1 MQNACLVKANF
12 VFSPLTPKGGM
23 PTQSSPK
30 ESFLALPFGEGWVGL
45 KFPLWGLGGFSKPFI
60 FMTDTNRE
68 RDLVLAPNEY
78 AFISDQTKGNINV
91 YVGPY
96 KTSLANTDR
105 PVTFDADSKRFEKKL
120 LEEAT
125 QNFTIAPEGWYVVL
139 KNPARD
145 GNQPKTGTTN
155 NLIELNIGR
164 KVNIPGPIFFAL
176 WPGQMA
182 KVIPGHDL
190 RSNQYLLVRVYD
202 EDEARKNWK
211 KAVMKTKTNT
221 DGAET
226 SPDDVLGT
234 GEIPELT
241 IGKMLIIKGSNVSFY
256 IPPTGIEVLRDEV
269 GNYVREAVT
278 LERLE
283 YCILLDENGNKR
295 FIQGPAVVFPEPTED
310 FISKG
315 GLRKFKAIELNEM
328 TGLYIK
334 VIAPYK
340 EGDREYKE
348 GDELFLTGKEQMIY
362 YPRPEHALIK
372 YGNKERHYSLAIPP
386 GEGRYVLNRKTGK
399 IFLVKGPAM
408 FLPDPRELVLV
419 RRILSTKQVQLW
431 FPNNAEA
438 LAYNAKL
445 AEMQK
450 KDNNANDYLEL
461 PKMEETQIQQSNVAN
476 SPSLSNMG
484 EQRHQMRKKEATS
497 KEVAS
502 DEFSRDSSYTPPR
515 TLTLDTKYD
524 GAVTID
530 LWTGYAVLVVSKTGT
545 RKVVA
550 GPQTYLLEYDENLEA
565 VHLSTGTPKTDDN
578 LLKTVYLRVLYNKV
592 SDIVPAETSDFCQV
606 SINLSYRVNF
616 EGEPEKW
623 FNVENYV
630 KFLTDHM
637 RSVIRNAVKK
647 HSVMDFY
654 SKGIDVLRDVI
665 LGVATEGN
673 KRPGRT
679 FAENGMRI
687 YDVEILDIA
696 LGDANIEN
704 LLIAAQQD
712 VVKQNLKLLSE
723 QRRLEFTQQNE
734 IVIRQIAETQSETR
748 QKTVELQ
755 KAETN
760 KTLELDLAKIEALTQ
775 AEAKKIN
782 ATLANQGILSQIQ
795 NSELQ
800 RKKEAEQ
807 LLIDVQQ
814 QKLAQELQKI
824 AAEVQAVVSKAGA
837 VSPDLIAALQAF
849 GDKALAEKMADSMAP
864 LAILGGKSI
873 AEVFGNLLKG
883 TKLENV
889 LGAGKE

>member
-1 MQNACLVKANF
+1 
-12 VFSPLTPKGGM
+12 
-23 PTQSSPK
+23 
-30 ESFLALPFGEGWVGL
+30 
-45 KFPLWGLGGFSKPFI
+45 
-60 FMTDTNRE
+60 MTDTNRE

-105 PVTFDADSKRFEKKL
+105 PVTFDAESKRFEKKL

-211 KAVMKTKTNT
+211 KAVMKTKTNA
-221 DGAET
+221 DGENNTA
-226 SPDDVLGT
+226 SDVVST
-234 GEIPELT
+234 AEIPELT
-241 IGKMLIIKGSNVSFY
+241 IGKLLIIKGANVSFY
-256 IPPTGIEVLRDEV
+256 IPPTGVEVVRDE
-269 GNYVREAVT
+269 NDDYVREAVT

-295 FIQGPAVVFPEPTED
+295 YIQGPAMVFPEPTEE
-310 FISKG
+310 FVQKS
-315 GLRKFKAIELNEM
+315 GLRKFRAIELNEM
-328 TGLYIK
+328 SGLYIK
-334 VIAPYK
+334 VIAPYF
-340 EGDREYKE
+340 EGEKNYKE
-348 GDELFLTGKEQMIY
+348 GDELFITGKDQMIY
-362 YPRPEHALIK
+362 YPRPEHAIVK
-372 YGNKERHYSLAIPP
+372 YGDKERHYSLAIPP

-399 IFLVKGPAM
+399 IFLQKGPAM
-408 FLPDPRELVLV
+408 FLPDPRDLVLI
-419 RRILSTKQVQLW
+419 RRVLSTKQVQLW

-438 LAYNAKL
+438 LSYNLKL

-450 KDNNANDYLEL
+450 GDNKDFVEL
-461 PKMEETQIQQSNVAN
+461 NSIEQQNIAQQN
-476 SPSLSNMG
+476 IAPTPQYQ
-484 EQRHQMRKKEATS
+484 EQRSQMRKKEAVS
-497 KEVAS
+497 KEMGGE
-502 DEFSRDSSYTPPR
+502 EFSRDNKYTPPR
-515 TLTLDTKYD
+515 MLTLDTKYD

-545 RKVVA
+545 RKVVT
-550 GPQTYLLEYDENLEA
+550 GPQTYLLEYDENIEA
-565 VHLSTGTPKTDDN
+565 VSLSTGTPKTDDN

-592 SDIVPAETSDFCQV
+592 SDVVPAETSDYCQV
-606 SINLSYRVNF
+606 SIQLSYRVNF

-630 KFLTDHM
+630 KFLSDHM
-637 RSVIRNAVKK
+637 RSVVRNAVKK
-647 HSVMDFY
+647 YTIMDFY
-654 SKGIDVLRDVI
+654 AKGIDILRDVI
-665 LGVATEGN
+665 LGVATEGV
-673 KRPGRT
+673 KRPGRL
-679 FAENGMRI
+679 FAENGMKI
-687 YDVEILDIA
+687 YDVEILDIV
-696 LGDANIEN
+696 LGDATIEN

-734 IVIRQIAETQSETR
+734 VVIRQIAETQSETR

-760 KTLELDLAKIEALTQ
+760 KNLELELTKIDASIQSEW
-775 AEAKKIN
+775 KKIN
-782 ATLANQGILSQIQ
+782 ANLSNQEVISKIQ
-795 NSELQ
+795 EAELL
-800 RKKEAEQ
+800 RKKETEQ
-807 LLIDVQQ
+807 LVIDVQQ

-824 AAEVQAVVSKAGA
+824 KAEVEAVVSKAGA

-849 GDKALAEKMADSMAP
+849 GDKALAEKMAESMAP

-873 AEVFGNLLKG
+873 AEVFANLLKG
-883 TKLENV
+883 TQLGNV
-889 LGAGKE
+889 LGSGKVE

>member
-1 MQNACLVKANF
+1 
-12 VFSPLTPKGGM
+12 
-23 PTQSSPK
+23 
-30 ESFLALPFGEGWVGL
+30 
-45 KFPLWGLGGFSKPFI
+45 
-60 FMTDTNRE
+60 MTDTNRE

-105 PVTFDADSKRFEKKL
+105 PVTFDAESKRFEKKL

-155 NLIELNIGR
+155 NLVELNIGR

-182 KVIPGHDL
+182 KVVPGHDL

-202 EDEARKNWK
+202 EEEARKNWK
-211 KAVMKTKTNT
+211 KAVIKTKTNT

-241 IGKMLIIKGSNVSFY
+241 IGKMLVIKGSNVSFY
-256 IPPTGIEVLRDEV
+256 IPPTGIEILRDEN
-269 GNYVREAVT
+269 GHYVREAVT

-283 YCILLDENGNKR
+283 YCILLGENGNKR
-295 FIQGPAVVFPEPTED
+295 YIQGPAVVFPDPTED
-310 FISKG
+310 FIAKN
-315 GLRKFKAIELNEM
+315 GLRKFKAIELSEM
-328 TGLYIK
+328 SGLYIK

-340 EGDREYKE
+340 ENDISYKE
-348 GDELFLTGKEQMIY
+348 GDELFITGKDQMIY

-399 IFLVKGPAM
+399 ISLVKGPAM
-408 FLPDPRELVLV
+408 FLPDPRDLVFV
-419 RRILSTKQVQLW
+419 RRLLSPKQVQLW
-431 FPNNAEA
+431 FPGNAEA
-438 LAYNAKL
+438 LAYNLKL
-445 AEMQK
+445 AEIQK
-450 KDNNANDYLEL
+450 NDNNANDYLEVQKL
-461 PKMEETQIQQSNVAN
+461 DASASSPSPQFMSNV
-476 SPSLSNMG
+476 M
-484 EQRHQMRKKEATS
+484 EQKQQLRKKEATS

-502 DEFSRDSSYTPPR
+502 DEFSRDNQHTPPR
-515 TLTLDTKYD
+515 MLTLDTKYD

-530 LWTGYAVLVVSKTGT
+530 LWTGYAVLIVSKTGT
-545 RKVVA
+545 RKVVV
-550 GPQTYLLEYDENLEA
+550 GPQTYLLEYDENIEA
-565 VHLSTGTPKTDDN
+565 VSLSTGTPKTEEN

-592 SDIVPAETSDFCQV
+592 SDVVKAETSDFCQV
-606 SINLSYRVNF
+606 AINLSYRVNF
-616 EGEPEKW
+616 EGEPERW

-647 HSVMDFY
+647 YSVMDFY
-654 SKGIDVLRDVI
+654 AKGIDILRDVI
-665 LGVATEGN
+665 LGVATESV
-673 KRPGRT
+673 KRPGRL
-679 FAENGMRI
+679 FSENGMKI
-687 YDVEILDIA
+687 YDVEILEIDLA
-696 LGDANIEN
+696 DSGIEG
-704 LLIAAQQD
+704 LLVSAQQD
-712 VVKQNLKLLSE
+712 VVKQNLKILAE
-723 QRRLEFTQQNE
+723 QRRLDFTQQNE
-734 IVIRQIAETQSETR
+734 NIVRQIAETQSETR

-755 KAETN
+755 KAETTKN
-760 KTLELDLAKIEALTQ
+760 LELELAKIDASVQSEW
-775 AEAKKIN
+775 KKIN
-782 ATLANQGILSQIQ
+782 ANLSNQDVLSKIQ
-795 NSELQ
+795 EAELQ
-800 RKKEAEQ
+800 RKKDAEQ
-807 LLIDVQQ
+807 LGLDVQQ

-824 AAEVQAVVSKAGA
+824 KAEVEAVVSKAGA

-849 GDKALAEKMADSMAP
+849 GDKALAEKMAESMAP

-883 TKLENV
+883 TQLGNV
-889 LGAGKE
+889 LGAGREE